1 MASVAVNV
9 SRNVN
14 GVGIIAGVGDKLR
27 RVYGTG
33 DLAALPVFAG
43 GFINFGYWR
52 DVDLAGEVT
61 VEQRV
66 ATQEALYEVVLD
78 ALAVRAGDRVLE
90 VGSGRGLGAR
100 SVLRR
105 DPALVRGVDLV
116 PEQVARAAEANDDP
130 RVAFVQGS
138 SDDLPF
144 PDASF
149 DALLSV
155 EAAQHFEDVQGFA
168 RDSARVLAPGGRIAV
183 TTFFARAE
191 GAGPRLAELLRT
203 FASGLDRAHPVDDV
217 LRDLREAGFADVTAR
232 SIGEHVW
239 RGLDR
244 WLELGP
250 HRDRWD
256 RNWLRAAELGLVDYY
271 LVTARKPAGSG
282 G

>member
-1 MASVAVNV
+1 M
-9 SRNVN
+9 
-14 GVGIIAGVGDKLR
+14 GDLTEVR

-43 GFINFGYWR
+43 GFINFGYWAGIPL
-52 DVDLAGEVT
+52 DGDLT

-66 ATQEALYEVVLD
+66 ASQEALYDLVVD
-78 ALAVRAGDRVLE
+78 ALGIGPGHRVLE

-100 SVLRR
+100 RVLRR

-116 PEQVARAAEANDDP
+116 PEQVARAREVNDDP
-130 RVAFVQGS
+130 RVAFVQGAC
-138 SDDLPF
+138 DDLPF

-155 EAAQHFEDVQGFA
+155 EAAQHFEDVAGFA
-168 RDSARVLAPGGRIAV
+168 RESARVLVPGGRFAV
-183 TTFFARAE
+183 TTFFTRTRD
-191 GAGPRLAELLRT
+191 AGDALAEVLRT
-203 FASGLDRAHPVDDV
+203 FATGLDRAHLVDDV
-217 LRDLREAGFADVTAR
+217 VRDLRAAGFADVTAL

-250 HRDRWD
+250 RPDRWD
-256 RNWLRAAELGLVDYY
+256 RNWLRAVERGLVDYY

-282 G
+282 V